1 MRPRERLIYYP
12 TRMSD
17 LKLFNTL
24 TREKET
30 FEPLVPGEVRM
41 YSCGPTVYNHLH
53 IGNLRTF
60 LWSDVLRRYLEWRG
74 LRVRQVMNVTDVED
88 KIIRNA
94 AAAGQDLQTYTA
106 PYIESFHASLA
117 KLRVRPADAYP
128 RATEYIPQMVA
139 LVQQLT
145 ERGHTYTV
153 DGSTYFKVASMPD
166 YGKLAR
172 IEIDQSSGF
181 SRIESDEYEK
191 ESARDFVLW
200 KAKKDNEPAWQTPIG
215 EGRPG
220 WHLECSAMSMDLLG
234 QTFDIHTGAV
244 DLIFPHHENEIAQS
258 ESATGKP
265 FVRYWV
271 HGEHLNID
279 QQKMSKSLG
288 NIYTVPEIEAMGYD
302 LLALRYAL
310 LSVPYRTKLNF
321 TTQSLDDAKSA
332 LSRIESFLLR
342 LGEVSGSAAH
352 DARHSDGAAEEMI
365 GRFLGD
371 FETAMD
377 DDLNTAGALGAL
389 FTLIREAN
397 IALDDG
403 RILAGDAEGL
413 RTVLMKVDP
422 VLDIFPKRGENLDT
436 EIESLMAARNAAR
449 SARNFAESDRLRDT
463 LVSRGVLLEDTPGG
477 TRWRRK

>member
-1 MRPRERLIYYP
+1 
-12 TRMSD
+12 MSD
-17 LKLFNTL
+17 LRLYNTL

-30 FEPLVPGEVRM
+30 FVPLRPGEARM
-41 YSCGPTVYNHLH
+41 YSCGPTVYNHPH

-60 LWSDVLRRYLEWRG
+60 LWSDLLRRYLEYRG
-74 LRVRQVMNVTDVED
+74 LKVTQVMNITDVED

-94 AAAGQDLQTYTA
+94 NAAGQDIITYVA
-106 PYIESFHASLA
+106 PYIDAFHASL
-117 KLRVRPADAYP
+117 KNLRVKPADHYP

-139 LVQQLT
+139 LVQQLR
-145 ERGHTYTV
+145 ERGHTYEA
-153 DGSTYFKVASMPD
+153 DGSTYFRVDTLPD

-172 IEIDQSSGF
+172 IEVAASSEF

-200 KAKKDNEPAWQTPIG
+200 KAKKENEPSWQTAIG

-220 WHLECSAMSMDLLG
+220 WHLECSAMAMNLLG
-234 QTFDIHTGAV
+234 ETFDIHTGAV

-258 ESATGKP
+258 EGATGKP
-265 FVRYWV
+265 FVKFWV

-288 NIYTVPEIEAMGYD
+288 NIYTLKEVEEMGYSP
-302 LLALRYAL
+302 LVLRYAL
-310 LSVPYRTKLNF
+310 LSVPHRTKLNF

-342 LGEVSGSAAH
+342 LDEVAGSAPRDAAH
-352 DARHSDGAAEEMI
+352 ADDHADALI
-365 GRFLGD
+365 GTFLNE
-371 FETAMD
+371 FQEAMD

-389 FTLIREAN
+389 FTFIRDAN
-397 IALDDG
+397 TAIDSG
-403 RILAGDAEGL
+403 RISAGDAEGMRAAL
-413 RTVLMKVDP
+413 RKIDP
-422 VLDIFPKRGENLDT
+422 VLDIFPDLDQSLDA
-436 EIESLMAARNAAR
+436 EIEQLIDQRNAAR
-449 SARNFAESDRLRDT
+449 KSRNFAESDRIRD
-463 LVSRGVLLEDTPGG
+463 LLIAKGILLEDTPGG

>member
-1 MRPRERLIYYP
+1 
-12 TRMSD
+12 MSD

-24 TREKET
+24 TREKEI

-53 IGNLRTF
+53 IGNMRTF
-60 LWSDVLRRYLEWRG
+60 VWGDVLRRYLEWRG
-74 LRVRQVMNVTDVED
+74 LRVKQVMNVTDVED

-94 AAAGQDLQTYTA
+94 AAAGKDLQTYTA
-106 PYIESFHASLA
+106 PFVESFHASLK

-145 ERGHTYTV
+145 ERGHTYAA
-153 DGSTYFKVASMPD
+153 DGSTYFKVASLPD
-166 YGKLAR
+166 YGKLSR
-172 IEIDQSSGF
+172 VEIDQTSEY

-200 KAKKDNEPAWQTPIG
+200 KAKKDSEPAWQTPIG

-234 QTFDIHTGAV
+234 ETFDIHTGAV

-258 ESATGKP
+258 EGATGKP
-265 FVRYWV
+265 FVRYWI

-279 QQKMSKSLG
+279 QQKMSKSVG

-310 LSVPYRTKLNF
+310 LSVPHRTKLNF
-321 TTQSLDDAKSA
+321 TTQSLDDARNA
-332 LSRIESFLLR
+332 IARIESFLLR
-342 LGEVSGSAAH
+342 VDEVSRSAAH
-352 DARHSDGAAEEMI
+352 DAKHSDGAADQLI
-365 GRFLGD
+365 GRFLID

-389 FTLIREAN
+389 FTLIREGN
-397 IALDDG
+397 SALDDG

-413 RTVLMKVDP
+413 KTALMKIDP
-422 VLDIFPKRGENLDT
+422 VLDIYPKREENLDA
-436 EIESLMAARNAAR
+436 EIESLIAARIAAR
-449 SARNFAESDRLRDT
+449 KARNFAESDRIRDE
-463 LVSRGVLLEDTPGG
+463 LLARGILLEDTPGG
-477 TRWRRK
+477 TRWRKA